1 MRIDFKT
8 FLAEQEAVQEGKA
21 LKHLTHVEDMAIH
34 GGHEGV
40 GVADEH
46 LRGMHDMLTGKNSKL
61 HASTKYDGA
70 PSVVF
75 GTHPQT
81 GQFFVATKSAFNK
94 TPKINYTDED
104 IDANHGH
111 APGLVEKLK
120 AALHH
125 LPGIMPRTGGVFQ
138 GDLMHTKGDAV
149 TKGGMTSVTPNT
161 LTYSAPSNSV
171 EGRNLKKPMGVVVH
185 TQYKHTANG
194 GRGGLE
200 SMVAGPVDNKT
211 RAKFVE
217 HPDVN
222 NIDPTIHVDPSNYS
236 TQEQQAFLNHMDKAK
251 RVYGSMKPEAMDA
264 LAGHGAALEGHV
276 NNMIRQG
283 GKPTVDGYLQDLAA
297 KHAKDVEKVKT
308 PAAKDKKAQAFASTS
323 QHIMNNKEHFQKALD
338 LHNHLQN
345 AKNVLVNVLA
355 KNNPY
360 QHSVAGEPTGPEGT
374 VVVDKAGNATKMNN
388 RQEFNRL
395 NFLRGAFQ
403 KQAIQAD
410 ANG

>member
-1 MRIDFKT
+1 MRINFKA
-8 FLAEQEAVQEGKA
+8 FLTEQETAQEKGKA

-40 GVADEH
+40 AVADEH
-46 LRGMHDMLTGKNSKL
+46 LRGMHDMLTGKNNKL

-70 PSVVF
+70 PAVVF

-94 TPKINYTDED
+94 NPKINYTDEN
-104 IDANHGH
+104 IDQNHGH

-120 AALHH
+120 TSLHE
-125 LPGIMPRTGGVFQ
+125 LPKIMPRTGGVFQ

-149 TKGGMTSVTPNT
+149 SKGDMTSVTPNT
-161 LTYSAPSNSV
+161 LTYSAPSGSA
-171 EGRNLKKPMGVVVH
+171 EGKNLKKNLGVVVH
-185 TQYKHTANG
+185 TQYK
-194 GRGGLE
+194 GRGNLE
-200 SMVAGPVDNKT
+200 NMVAGPLDHKT
-211 RAKFVE
+211 RAKFKE

-236 TQEQQAFLNHMDKAK
+236 TDEQQAFLNHMDKAK
-251 RVYGSMKPEAMDA
+251 RVYSSMKPEAMDA
-264 LAGHGAALEGHV
+264 LEGHGPVLEAHV

-283 GKPTVDGYLQDLAA
+283 GKPTVEGYMQDLATKNA
-297 KHAKDVEKVKT
+297 KEVDKVKT
-308 PAAKDKKAQAFASTS
+308 PAAKDKKIQAHASTS
-323 QHIMNNKEHFQKALD
+323 QHIMNNKEHFQKTLD

-360 QHSVAGEPTGPEGT
+360 KHSVAGEPTGPEGT

-403 KQAIQAD
+403 KQAIQAET
-410 ANG
+410 NG

>member
-8 FLAEQEAVQEGKA
+8 FLAEQEAAPEGKV
-21 LKHLTHVEDMAIH
+21 LKHLTHTEDMAIH
-34 GGHEGV
+34 RGHEGV
-40 GVADEH
+40 AIADEH

-70 PSVVF
+70 PSVIF

-94 TPKINYTDED
+94 TPKINYTDAD
-104 IDANHGH
+104 IETNHGH

-120 AALHH
+120 HALHH
-125 LPGIMPRTGGVFQ
+125 LPNIMPREGGVFQ
-138 GDLMHTKGDAV
+138 GDLMHTTGDA
-149 TKGGMTSVTPNT
+149 TSKGGMTSVTPNT
-161 LTYSAPSNSV
+161 LTYSAPSNSA
-171 EGRNLKKPMGVVVH
+171 EGRNLKKSLGIVVH
-185 TQYKHTANG
+185 TQYK
-194 GRGGLE
+194 GRGNLE
-200 SMVAGPVDNKT
+200 NMNAGPVDDKT
-211 RAKFVE
+211 RAKFRE

-222 NIDPTIHVDPSNYS
+222 NIDPTIHVDPKNYS
-236 TQEQQAFLNHMDKAK
+236 PEEQTAFLNHMDKAK
-251 RVYGSMKPEAMDA
+251 STYSSMKPEALDA
-264 LAGHGAALEGHV
+264 LAGHGANIEAHV
-276 NNMIRQG
+276 NDMIRTG
-283 GKPTVDGYLQDLAA
+283 GKPSVEGYMQHLTNRAN
-297 KHAKDVEKVKT
+297 KEIEKVKT
-308 PAAKDKKAQAFASTS
+308 PAAKDKKSQAHASAI
-323 QHIMNNKEHFQKALD
+323 QHVTNNKEHFKKALE

-360 QHSVAGEPTGPEGT
+360 QHNVAGEPTGPEGT

-410 ANG
+410 SNG

>member
-1 MRIDFKT
+1 LRIDFKT
-8 FLAEQEAVQEGKA
+8 FITEQEATPEGKV
-21 LKHLTHVEDMAIH
+21 LKHLTHTEDMTIH

-40 GVADEH
+40 ATADEH
-46 LRGMHDMLTGKNSKL
+46 LRGMHDMLVGKNSKL

-104 IDANHGH
+104 IEANHGH

-120 AALHH
+120 HSLHH
-125 LPGIMPRTGGVFQ
+125 LPNIMPRSGGVFQ

-149 TKGGMTSVTPNT
+149 TKGGMTSDTPNT
-161 LTYSAPSNSV
+161 LTYSAPSKSA
-171 EGRNLKKPMGVVVH
+171 EGRNLNKALGIVVH
-185 TQYKHTANG
+185 TQYKGKGN
-194 GRGGLE
+194 LE
-200 SMVAGPVDNKT
+200 NMVAGPVDNKT
-211 RAKFVE
+211 RTKFRE

-222 NIDPTIHVDPSNYS
+222 NIDPTIHVDPKNYS
-236 TQEQQAFLNHMDKAK
+236 PEEQQAFMRHMDKAK
-251 RVYGSMKPEAMDA
+251 DVYSSMKPEALDA
-264 LAGHGAALEGHV
+264 LAGHGSTLETHV
-276 NNMIRQG
+276 NNMIRTG
-283 GKPTVDGYLQDLAA
+283 GKPSVEGYMQDLATRA
-297 KHAKDVEKVKT
+297 NKDIEKVKT
-308 PAAKDKKAQAFASTS
+308 PAAKDKKTQAHASAM
-323 QHIMNNKEHFQKALD
+323 QHITNNKEHFKKSLE

-403 KQAIQAD
+403 KQSIQAE